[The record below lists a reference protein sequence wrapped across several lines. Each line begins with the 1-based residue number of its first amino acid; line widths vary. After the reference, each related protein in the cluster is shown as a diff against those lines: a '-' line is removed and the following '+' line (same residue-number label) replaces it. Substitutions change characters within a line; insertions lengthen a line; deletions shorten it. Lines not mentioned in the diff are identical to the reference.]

1 MRRHTVSLKEAL
13 TEARRHD
20 GWTLIEMLVVLS
32 LILILSSM
40 ALTQY
45 RNSIQTAKEAT
56 LRSNLFIMRDAISQY
71 YADKARYPES
81 LQALVTDRYIRE
93 VPKDP
98 IANTTEW
105 QTETAPTEP
114 GQLSSQAGIYDVK
127 STASGTALD
136 GTPFSEF

>member
-1 MRRHTVSLKEAL
+1 
-13 TEARRHD
+13 
-20 GWTLIEMLVVLS
+20 
-32 LILILSSM
+32 
-40 ALTQY
+40 
-45 RNSIQTAKEAT
+45 
-56 LRSNLFIMRDAISQY
+56 MRDAISQY

-81 LQALVTDRYIRE
+81 LQSLVADRYIRE

-114 GQLSSQAGIYDVK
+114 GQLSSQAGVYDVK